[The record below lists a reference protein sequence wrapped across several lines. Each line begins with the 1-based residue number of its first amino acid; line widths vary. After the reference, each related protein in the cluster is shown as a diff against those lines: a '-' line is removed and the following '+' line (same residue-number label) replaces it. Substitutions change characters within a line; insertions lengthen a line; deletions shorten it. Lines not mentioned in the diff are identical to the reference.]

1 MRRLLLALV
10 VVAVVAFL
18 GDALATNV
26 AEARAAER
34 VSAELGASVEVDLR
48 GWPVSLRLLNRH
60 VPEVGLEA
68 ADVPL
73 RGSGARLSR
82 LEATLFDVAVPWT
95 WTGRFD
101 GVVEARSGRFTAEL
115 DEAAV
120 QSLVPLPVTIT
131 LEEGIIRG
139 RLGTAQLDAT
149 AEVVDG
155 AILLRPAASSLAD
168 LGELRVPLDG
178 LPVGA
183 TVESVRI
190 EPDVLVIGGS
200 LTDFRIEAAEQTS

>member
-1 MRRLLLALV
+1 MDLILFGPPGAGKGTQAKILVERLGIPQISTGDMMR
-10 VVAVVAFL
+10 
-18 GDALATNV
+18 
-26 AEARAAER
+26 AER
-34 VSAELGASVEVDLR
+34 ASGSELGKK
-48 GWPVSLRLLNRH
+48 
-60 VPEVGLEA
+60 
-68 ADVPL
+68 
-73 RGSGARLSR
+73 
-82 LEATLFDVAVPWT
+82 FD
-95 WTGRFD
+95 
-101 GVVEARSGRFTAEL
+101 
-115 DEAAV
+115 DE
-120 QSLVPLPVTIT
+120 PVTIT

-178 LPVGA
+178 LPEGA